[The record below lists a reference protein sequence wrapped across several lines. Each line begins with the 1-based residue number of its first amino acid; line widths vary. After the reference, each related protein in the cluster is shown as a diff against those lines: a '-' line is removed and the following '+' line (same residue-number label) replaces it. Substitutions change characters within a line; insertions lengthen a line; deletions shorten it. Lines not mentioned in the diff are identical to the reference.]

1 VKEVLRPGHWGK
13 VSVSA
18 RVSDRDAS
26 FPRLVSLAAHDLRTP
41 LATIHGFAQ
50 TLIRMDDLGEP
61 KQRYVEMIGQAARQL
76 AELLDELGLATRIE
90 SGRYEPNLQ
99 PADTLALART
109 AASLLGEDRVA
120 VSGAGREVRVDV
132 EATER
137 GVAALVQAALRHGG
151 LELVEVRVDGSQL
164 TVSPITPASAPV
176 LLGEDLRDLGAAVA
190 VLVIRALGGSVE
202 ADGDVLVVRLPE

>member
-99 PADTLALART
+99 PVDTLALART
-109 AASLLGEDRVA
+109 AASVLGEDRVA

-151 LELVEVRVDGSQL
+151 LELVEVRVDGSRL

-190 VLVIRALGGSVE
+190 VLAIRALGGSVE
-202 ADGDVLVVRLPE
+202 ADGAVLAVRLPE